1 MDSDPSML
9 FTLIQIFL
17 FLLSIKFYKE
27 LITLSK
33 RFHAGARV
41 TAFSQTSLFLERFG
55 ANFEYLFKFLKP
67 FRKTY
72 RPKNDT
78 FYLLITFIFAFYS
91 PILRLR

>member
-1 MDSDPSML
+1 MSGS
-9 FTLIQIFL
+9 
-17 FLLSIKFYKE
+17 E
-27 LITLSK
+27 

-78 FYLLITFIFAFYS
+78 FYLLITFSFAFYS